1 MRSATTRRHRLLE
14 GLLALVAWSAV
25 VALALIFVFIARE
38 GLPAL
43 WQGDVRALLAPR
55 RWPGYDE
62 AAFIWQPV
70 GKPPKHNLVP
80 LLVGSL
86 KVTTLAMVAA
96 LPLGIGCAI
105 WVAEVASPRV
115 RAVVKPAIELLAALP
130 SVVVGLFAALV
141 LADVGRALFGFTYR
155 LNASVAAAGLALAV
169 VPIIFTVAEDA
180 LAAVPQ
186 RMREASFA
194 LGARRWQ
201 TTLFVVVPAAI
212 PGLTAAAVLGFGR
225 AIGETMIILM
235 ASGNAAVLAPL
246 DPFSS
251 ARTMTATIAAELG
264 ETVRGGEHWRVLFLL
279 GVVLFVI
286 TSGLNRVGAWATDRL
301 ARRLGREE
309 GR

>member
-1 MRSATTRRHRLLE
+1 MSTPRRHRVVE
-14 GLLALVAWSAV
+14 RLLALVAWSAV
-25 VALALIFVFIARE
+25 LALALIFLFIARE

-43 WQGDVRALLAPR
+43 WHGDVGALFTPR

-70 GKPPKHNLVP
+70 GKPPKLNLVP

-96 LPLGIGCAI
+96 LPLGVGCAI
-105 WVAEVASPRV
+105 WVSEIASPRV
-115 RAVVKPAIELLAALP
+115 RAMVKPTIELLAAVP

-141 LADVGRALFGFTYR
+141 LADVGRRLFGFTYR
-155 LNASVAAAGLALAV
+155 LNASIAAAGLVLAV

-180 LAAVPQ
+180 LSSVPQ

-235 ASGNAAVLAPL
+235 ASGNASVLAPL

-279 GVVLFVI
+279 GVLLFVV
-286 TSGLNRVGAWATDRL
+286 TSVLNWLGAWATDRL
-301 ARRLGREE
+301 ARRLGREVS
-309 GR
+309 R